1 MYWQVWPNT
10 IPAVVLRCSL
20 SYSSSTPGHEA
31 KPRAI
36 SRRTVANCS
45 HGSFTPTVVLTEPSP
60 VLATAYGSE
69 PLQRSSD
76 RLEGSIIVPVA
87 CYGGPGEAVP
97 RLCMS
102 KRPLGGR
109 FPLAQSL
116 AGSSPCGN
124 GNVSAEGLWSFQ

>member
-1 MYWQVWPNT
+1 MYRQVWPNS

-45 HGSFTPTVVLTEPSP
+45 HRSFTPTVVLTEPSP

-69 PLQRSSD
+69 PFQRSSD
-76 RLEGSIIVPVA
+76 RLEGSIIIPVA
-87 CYGGPGEAVP
+87 CPCDPEGATSWS
-97 RLCMS
+97 CKS
-102 KRPLGGR
+102 KWPLGGR

-124 GNVSAEGLWSFQ
+124 GNVSAEGL